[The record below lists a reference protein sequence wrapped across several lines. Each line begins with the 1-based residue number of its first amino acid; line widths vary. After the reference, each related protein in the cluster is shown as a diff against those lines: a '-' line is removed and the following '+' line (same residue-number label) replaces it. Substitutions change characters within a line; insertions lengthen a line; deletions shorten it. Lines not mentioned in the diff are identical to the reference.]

1 MREDGEPSTVFAT
14 VRGEGEAT
22 RGDADAVLA
31 ALDPARAQR
40 YSLEAGPRRIRNRT
54 YLDTAD
60 GRLRRKGVRL
70 THDRGSGAGT
80 LTALRDG
87 DTVSTPLSGPPEWP
101 ALADELP
108 EGDVRDL
115 VAGPMWVRAVGP
127 VLRARTVT
135 REVRV
140 RDDDGAVVAGLV
152 WRETTV
158 QEPVRTAPFI
168 RVDVLT
174 TGTGKH
180 AKRIRKALCASGS
193 GSDDGVGR
201 RFRKDSGDLYE
212 ELLAEAG
219 LPDRP
224 EPPEFTADTPADVAV
239 ALALRAHA
247 RSVAANVDGTLGDV
261 DTEYL
266 HDLRVAVRRSR
277 SLLKLAGDVLP
288 SRPVDRHTPTLK
300 WLGDV
305 TGPTRDLDVHL
316 LGFDELTS
324 RLTAAGADDL
334 APFREHLHRERD
346 AARRALVRALRTR
359 KFTRLLEEWPAA
371 LTDVIGDGDP
381 DEGGADEGG
390 TGDDGDPAGGQDT
403 HTDGRDGHGGTG
415 TAGGDAVPDVR
426 TFVRDRLART
436 AKKVTRKAAA
446 ITPES
451 PAEDVHDLR
460 KRCKEL
466 RYLLEF
472 ARPLCPDAEY
482 AAVLKRLKKLQDIL
496 GAFQDGEVQSEA
508 LREHAGRMHEAGRAP
523 VGTLLAMGEL
533 AGAYAAD
540 QQQARRDLTAALRRF
555 LGDDMRA
562 RITSLVR

>member
-1 MREDGEPSTVFAT
+1 
-14 VRGEGEAT
+14 
-22 RGDADAVLA
+22 
-31 ALDPARAQR
+31 
-40 YSLEAGPRRIRNRT
+40 
-54 YLDTAD
+54 
-60 GRLRRKGVRL
+60 
-70 THDRGSGAGT
+70 
-80 LTALRDG
+80 
-87 DTVSTPLSGPPEWP
+87 
-101 ALADELP
+101 
-108 EGDVRDL
+108 
-115 VAGPMWVRAVGP
+115 MWVRAVGP

-135 REVRV
+135 REVWV
-140 RDDDGAVVAGLV
+140 RDGDGDGAVVAGLV

-158 QEPVRTAPFI
+158 QEPVRTAPLI

-174 TGTGKH
+174 AGVGKH

-193 GSDDGVGR
+193 EAGDEGGAGW
-201 RFRKDSGDLYE
+201 RFRKHSGDLYE

-224 EPPEFTADTPADVAV
+224 EPPEFTPDTPADVAV

-247 RSVAANVDGTLGDV
+247 RSVAANVDGTIGDV

-288 SRPVDRHTPTLK
+288 SRPVERHTPALK

-305 TGPTRDLDVHL
+305 TGPTRDLDVYL
-316 LGFDELTS
+316 LGFDELAS
-324 RLTAAGADDL
+324 RLTAGEAGDL
-334 APFREHLHRERD
+334 TPYREHLQRERD
-346 AARRALVRALRTR
+346 TARRALVRALRTR
-359 KFTRLLEEWPAA
+359 RLARLLEEWPAA
-371 LTDVIGDGDP
+371 LTEVIGDGD
-381 DEGGADEGG
+381 
-390 TGDDGDPAGGQDT
+390 TGDGDTGDT
-403 HTDGRDGHGGTG
+403 GEDTDTSRREQSSGEADTSGEAAAGRDGAAAGSG

-426 TFVRDRLART
+426 TFLRDRLART
-436 AKKVTRKAAA
+436 AKKVTRNAAA

-460 KRCKEL
+460 RQCKEL

-472 ARPLCPDAEY
+472 ARPLCPAAEY

-496 GAFQDGEVQSEA
+496 GAFQDGEVQSDG

-523 VGTLLAMGEL
+523 AGTLLAMGEL
-533 AGAYAAD
+533 AGAFAID

-555 LGDDMRA
+555 LGKDMRA